1 MPFRLLFLSII
12 LSSTPGQSFTQ
23 SSNSLINISDNKRY
37 FVDQDNNPFFWQ
49 GDTQWELFHLFSVAE
64 SKALLL
70 ERKSQGFNVIQ
81 VMITGVFPEW
91 DSMMGVRH
99 YNAIEA
105 WLNKNPLTPNEE
117 YFMRTDS
124 IISVAAEHGIM
135 LVIGVYHAIDVEKG
149 RITLQNVKEW
159 TNWLS
164 QRYKNYKNIIWSMYP
179 HADSSSLPIIKQ
191 AIQGLIDGGGKAHL
205 ITMHPDPSPKSS
217 SFMQKEELFAFNTL
231 QTWSSNFIN
240 YQMVKTDYEKKPVKP
255 VVNGEARYEGEDG
268 TTPFETRR
276 AGYWS
281 YLAGGFYSY
290 GHRDNWKA
298 PLTWRDW
305 YNSDGARQMKVM
317 GDIFR
322 SVEWWKL
329 LPDNS
334 VLVDT
339 AIGNVAARSKDKD
352 WIFVYLTN
360 MKPVTVKLKA
370 ITGLKRITAW
380 WIDPVS
386 GVRKKIGVYN
396 TSKNKVFSPSGNWK
410 DAILLITK

>member
-1 MPFRLLFLSII
+1 MFLRLLFLVAVFLSIHGRPF
-12 LSSTPGQSFTQ
+12 SQ
-23 SSNSLINISDNKRY
+23 SSNSVIKVSDNNRY
-37 FVDQDNNPFFWQ
+37 FIDQYNNPFFWQ
-49 GDTQWELFHLFSVAE
+49 GDTQWQLFHLFSVNEA
-64 SKALLL
+64 KALLL
-70 ERKSQGFNVIQ
+70 ERKKQGFNVIQ

-91 DSMMGVRH
+91 DTMQGIRH
-99 YNAIEA
+99 QRAIEA
-105 WLNKNPLTPNEE
+105 WLNKNPLTPNQE
-117 YFMRTDS
+117 YFRRTDS
-124 IISVAAEHGIM
+124 IISVAAEYEIM
-135 LVIGVYHAIDVEKG
+135 LIIGVYHAIDVEKA
-149 RITLQNVKEW
+149 RITLQNARAW
-159 TNWLS
+159 AAWLS

-179 HADSSSLPIIKQ
+179 HADSSSLPIIKE
-191 AIQGLIDGGGKAHL
+191 AVQGIMEGGGRPHL

-217 SFMQKEELFAFNTL
+217 SFIQEEEWLSFNTL

-305 YNSDGARQMKVM
+305 YDSEGARQMKVM

-322 SVEWWKL
+322 SLEWWKL
-329 LPDNS
+329 VPDNS

-339 AIGNVAARSKDKD
+339 V
-352 WIFVYLTN
+352 
-360 MKPVTVKLKA
+360 M
-370 ITGLKRITAW
+370 
-380 WIDPVS
+380 
-386 GVRKKIGVYN
+386 
-396 TSKNKVFSPSGNWK
+396 
-410 DAILLITK
+410 